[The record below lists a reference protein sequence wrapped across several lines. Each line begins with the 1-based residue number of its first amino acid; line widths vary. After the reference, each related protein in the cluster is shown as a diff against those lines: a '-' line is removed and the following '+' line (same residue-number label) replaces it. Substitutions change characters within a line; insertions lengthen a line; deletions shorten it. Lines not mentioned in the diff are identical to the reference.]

1 MQLRVAQQKDI
12 PKLYALWEEAF
23 GDTKET
29 VDLFFD
35 TCFQMQNTLVAVCD
49 GQVRS
54 VVYLLRNVLQNG
66 GKSFTAS
73 YIYAAA
79 TEKSYRGKGLMQALL
94 TYTAETEAAR
104 DTDFLYLVPANAH
117 LFRYY
122 EKCGYHIAFGKRIC
136 TFSRTGLQAFA
147 ETAESTVPYMA
158 WNRTALLFA
167 EKLAQQFG
175 DHSICSANGL
185 AVWAQTGDCA
195 EVSEL
200 YAVDGRLSELLQE
213 LLQAC
218 TAQRFL
224 LPLPCTA
231 AAEKCENTAM
241 LKALSERA
249 KAQNIKN
256 AYVGLTLG

>member
-1 MQLRVAQQKDI
+1 MQLRKAKPEDI
-12 PKLYALWEEAF
+12 PKLYSLWQAAF

-54 VVYLLRNVLQNG
+54 VVYLLRNALQSG
-66 GKSFTAS
+66 GESFTAS
-73 YIYAAA
+73 YVYAAA
-79 TEKSYRGKGLMQALL
+79 TEKSYRGKGLMRTLL
-94 TYTAETEAAR
+94 DYVAETETAR
-104 DTDFLYLVPANAH
+104 GTDFLYLVPANAH

-136 TFSRTGLQAFA
+136 TFSRAELQSYAKNLK
-147 ETAESTVPYMA
+147 STVPYIT
-158 WNRTALLFA
+158 WNRAVLQFA
-167 EKLAQQFG
+167 EKSAQQFG
-175 DHSICSANGL
+175 EYSVCGANGL
-185 AVWAQTGDCA
+185 AVWEQAGDCA

-200 YAVDGRLSELLQE
+200 YAADGRLSELLQE
-213 LLQAC
+213 LLQTCKAMQF
-218 TAQRFL
+218 T

-231 AAEKCENTAM
+231 ATEQCENTAM

-249 KAQNIKN
+249 QAQNIKN